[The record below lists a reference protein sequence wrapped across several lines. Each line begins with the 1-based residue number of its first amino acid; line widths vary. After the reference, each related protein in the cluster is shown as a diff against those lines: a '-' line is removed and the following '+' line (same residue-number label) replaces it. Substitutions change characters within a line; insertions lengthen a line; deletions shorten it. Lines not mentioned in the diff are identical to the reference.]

1 MHADEITETIL
12 SCAFEVAN
20 TLGCGFVEKVYER
33 ALMHELRGR
42 GLRVR
47 PQASLRVPYKGR
59 IVGEYLADL
68 LVEDQIVVELKCA
81 ERLAPEHMAQC
92 INYLKASRLE
102 IALLI
107 NFQRTK
113 LQWKRI
119 VNSAQS
125 ACIGVHLRLISSYEA
140 FRDCRGARM

>member
-1 MHADEITETIL
+1 MHADEITEAIL

-20 TLGCGFVEKVYER
+20 NRGCGFAESVYER
-33 ALMHELRGR
+33 ALMHELRDR
-42 GLRVR
+42 GLRVK

-68 LVEDQIVVELKCA
+68 LAEDQIIVELKCA
-81 ERLAPEHMAQC
+81 ENLAAEHMAQC
-92 INYLKASRLE
+92 INYLKAADLR

-113 LQWKRI
+113 LQWKRT
-119 VNSAQS
+119 VNS
-125 ACIGVHLRLISSYEA
+125 I
-140 FRDCRGARM
+140 

>member
-1 MHADEITETIL
+1 MHADEITEAIL

-33 ALMHELRGR
+33 ALTLELRDR
-42 GLRVR
+42 GLKVKA
-47 PQASLRVPYKGR
+47 QAGLRVPYKGR

-68 LVEDQIVVELKCA
+68 VVEDQMVVELKCA
-81 ERLAPEHMAQC
+81 ENLAPEHLAQC
-92 INYLKASRLE
+92 INYLKAANLG

-113 LQWKRI
+113 LEWKRV
-119 VNSAQS
+119 VNS
-125 ACIGVHLRLISSYEA
+125 V
-140 FRDCRGARM
+140 